1 MTKRRFIVLKEISFG
16 TITLGESF
24 RWLVWLHLP
33 AQTLLGTRV
42 RGEPALDKWRS
53 RRRSAARSFKYT
65 ASGTIAIKV
74 AVQIGTIATIALA
87 LPQVICWAS
96 VAARGFLPLGGPRA
110 QQNIQR
116 GLHTDLLLI
125 VTFFS
130 CSIPW
135 LFIVSPCGCRLLQ
148 ARRSHD
154 LLLAQW
160 FFMPGHVRRGVHVVL
175 PTDSCLLPLPSL
187 RYHCWLPVRHRP
199 CRRCKIGSSFSLANH
214 THVCQLEGHCGCR
227 A

>member
-1 MTKRRFIVLKEISFG
+1 MNMTSTTFGIRCWDCSATHMMAYSWKHFWMSLWVCCVAKRRFIVLKEISFG

-74 AVQIGTIATIALA
+74 AVHIGTIATIALA

-116 GLHTDLLLI
+116 GLHTALLLI
-125 VTFFS
+125 VTF
-130 CSIPW
+130 
-135 LFIVSPCGCRLLQ
+135 LLV
-148 ARRSHD
+148 
-154 LLLAQW
+154 
-160 FFMPGHVRRGVHVVL
+160 PYRGV
-175 PTDSCLLPLPSL
+175 S
-187 RYHCWLPVRHRP
+187 
-199 CRRCKIGSSFSLANH
+199 
-214 THVCQLEGHCGCR
+214 
-227 A
+227 